1 MLKFTLNAVEA
12 NKKKGKEG
20 NKNRKK
26 KTETENKTENEN
38 LAAIIHAHT
47 LAHAH
52 THTLLAKVYARRGNS
67 CQLWLQQL
75 QPQLQFLVNWQ
86 TVPAAE
92 TIPSSQFPVRGML

>member
-38 LAAIIHAHT
+38 LAAIIHAQTHT
-47 LAHAH
+47 HA
-52 THTLLAKVYARRGNS
+52 HTLLAKVYARRGNS

-86 TVPAAE
+86 TVPGAE

>member
-1 MLKFTLNAVEA
+1 MLTAVYAEIHLECSRSQQ
-12 NKKKGKEG
+12 KKEG

-47 LAHAH
+47 R